1 MSVFLASV
9 FLRSNTIHYFKNSS
23 ISLTEVFNTVLYVS
37 EPVPKTALIPSN
49 HSKNR
54 KLQHF
59 RSSYS
64 ILYFEKLPK
73 CPYGHFQK
81 IITKMSEKLER
92 KVLITLCTK
101 PLNKVADTFIFNSA
115 GTVQP

>member
-37 EPVPKTALIPSN
+37 EPVPKT
-49 HSKNR
+49 
-54 KLQHF
+54 
-59 RSSYS
+59 
-64 ILYFEKLPK
+64 K
-73 CPYGHFQK
+73 CPYGYFQK